1 MVVEDDLYLG
11 ARERRGEIEK
21 EREERERERRI
32 IIASERKLKKGER
45 EINASIICI
54 RKIFHS

>member
-21 EREERERERRI
+21 EREEREREGVTN
-32 IIASERKLKKGER
+32 SHELLLL
-45 EINASIICI
+45 
-54 RKIFHS
+54 